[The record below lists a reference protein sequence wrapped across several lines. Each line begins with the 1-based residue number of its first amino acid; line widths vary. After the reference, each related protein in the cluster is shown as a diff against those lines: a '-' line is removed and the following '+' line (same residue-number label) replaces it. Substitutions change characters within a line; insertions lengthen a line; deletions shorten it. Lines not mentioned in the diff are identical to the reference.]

1 MSASNNNQESNSNSN
16 SNSNTSTTM
25 SLTGMTHNSLGLNKR
40 DIDQI
45 SRIVSDESLSSDTSK
60 RRKLVSAD
68 ITTSHNHQFHHHVR
82 VPQGRQRKR
91 PVSPGSSLP
100 VLKPCNYLMTLFQN
114 KDSQHTTSTT
124 TTRRIDS
131 FSLEQALY
139 FEPYQEAEIPTDI
152 LQALRTSNV
161 DRLRACLKEKKNQNG
176 LKDCRNPFGENLLH
190 LACRMGGIA
199 NTVLVFLIQEA
210 QVPLNVRDRFGRTPL
225 HHACLS
231 SHPNFETIEFVI
243 RHVPRMVL
251 VFEDDTGNIPFDL
264 IPSRCEEGWTRFLS
278 ETKNILHNNNNH
290 NQESSSSG

>member
-1 MSASNNNQESNSNSN
+1 MSASNNNQKSNSNSN
-16 SNSNTSTTM
+16 SNSNRSTTM
-25 SLTGMTHNSLGLNKR
+25 SLTGMTLNSLGLNKR

-45 SRIVSDESLSSDTSK
+45 SRIVSDESLSSNDNSK
-60 RRKLVSAD
+60 RRKLVSDD
-68 ITTSHNHQFHHHVR
+68 ITASHNHQFHHHHVR

-114 KDSQHTTSTT
+114 KDSENTTTT

-161 DRLRACLKEKKNQNG
+161 ERLRACLKEKKNQNG

-199 NTVLVFLIQEA
+199 SAVLVFLIQEA

-225 HHACLS
+225 HHACMS
-231 SHPNFETIEFVI
+231 SHPNFDTIDLVM
-243 RHVPRMVL
+243 RHVPRRVL
-251 VFEDDTGNIPFDL
+251 LFEDDMGKIPFDL
-264 IPSRCEEGWTRFLS
+264 IPSRCYAQWTRFLS
-278 ETKNILHNNNNH
+278 ETKNILQNDTNQ
-290 NQESSSSG
+290 NQE